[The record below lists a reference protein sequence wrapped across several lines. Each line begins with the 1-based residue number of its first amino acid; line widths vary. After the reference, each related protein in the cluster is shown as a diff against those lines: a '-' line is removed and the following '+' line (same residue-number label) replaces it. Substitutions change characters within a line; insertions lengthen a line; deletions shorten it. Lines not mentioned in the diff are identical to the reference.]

1 MKRTRSLWE
10 RWENHAIYDTPSPRR
25 KPKPKLS
32 ESEIPTFNY
41 LKGIRESV
49 ANRMRFTR

>member
-1 MKRTRSLWE
+1 MRRTRSLWE
-10 RWENHAIYDTPSPRR
+10 RYENHAIYDVKSPRR

-32 ESEIPTFNY
+32 ESQITTFDY